1 MSIALDDLS
10 LQNELKTLDG
20 WQGDRQGIS
29 RHLQFADF
37 PAVIKFMSQLVDEIE
52 AMQHHPEWQN
62 VYNQLQ
68 INLRTH
74 DAGNQVTQKDI
85 ALARLINQRFNTL

>member
-1 MSIALDDLS
+1 MSTALDDLS

-20 WQGDRQGIS
+20 WQGGRQGIS

-74 DAGNQVTQKDI
+74 DAGNLVTQKDI